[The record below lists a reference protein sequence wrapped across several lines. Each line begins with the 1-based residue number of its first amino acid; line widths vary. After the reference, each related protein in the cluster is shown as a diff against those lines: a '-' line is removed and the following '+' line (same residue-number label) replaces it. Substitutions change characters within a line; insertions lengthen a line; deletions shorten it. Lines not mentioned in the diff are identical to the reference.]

1 MLPLSKAVESAW
13 KSIRLR
19 LSRSLLVTS
28 GIVLA
33 LAFLMSILTSEAMIK
48 GMRAWIANPQISVTR
63 EQQQAL
69 RDELTTKTSNL
80 RDAVAEA
87 AKARRTPDPKWDAEK
102 VFGKPLAELAA
113 PVELY
118 PQLLINIPLR
128 PGLEWQDSSPLGQ
141 ALKEVKAL
149 VEPEGRIVVR
159 PSGTEPLLRVM
170 IETPH
175 QELLDQASQRIQTAD
190 DFPGL
195 TCTLLS
201 PAG

>member
-1 MLPLSKAVESAW
+1 MGDREVCAHARRALLGGEQSGH
-13 KSIRLR
+13 IIFRDRLN
-19 LSRSLLVTS
+19 T
-28 GIVLA
+28 GDG
-33 LAFLMSILTSEAMIK
+33 ILTALELFSVVR
-48 GMRAWIANPQISVTR
+48 RA
-63 EQQQAL
+63 
-69 RDELTTKTSNL
+69 
-80 RDAVAEA
+80 
-87 AKARRTPDPKWDAEK
+87 
-102 VFGKPLAELAA
+102 GKPLAELAA

-128 PGLEWQDSSPLGQ
+128 PGLEWQNSSPLGR
-141 ALKEVKAL
+141 ALEEIKAL

-175 QELLDQASQRIQTAD
+175 QDILNEASQRIQTAD
-190 DFPGL
+190 NFPGL